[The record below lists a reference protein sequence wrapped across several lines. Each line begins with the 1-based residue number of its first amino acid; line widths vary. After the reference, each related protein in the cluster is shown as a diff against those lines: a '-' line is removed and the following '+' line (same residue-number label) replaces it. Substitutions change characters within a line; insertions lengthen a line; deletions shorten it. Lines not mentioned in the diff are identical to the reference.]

1 MSVAETFPAIEPA
14 VPRASEAGNEKPPA
28 PAAPES
34 VPAAQPSSPQL
45 NLAALAETAMRARP
59 GQTAFVR
66 ARPAGEALPEAP
78 ERFSNLALMREVV
91 RLSAFLQVLR
101 LPPLSPIAVLM
112 PNMPE
117 ASAVVL
123 AALHAGHRPLLLPCT
138 LRGGELVAA
147 LEKAG
152 CVAGITVTSIADIHP
167 AEALREA
174 AAACF
179 GMRFVAAYGSGI
191 PDGVIGLDLLPSVR
205 GDALLAASR
214 NDGIG
219 MLLRD
224 AAGITRLIDCD
235 ALVAG
240 AMAILASARMAGGE
254 KLVTLLPP
262 DDLAGVAT
270 GLAAPLLA
278 GMSVTTLDLF
288 DSRVLAEALAGG
300 EPCHLVAPA
309 WLEPAL
315 AGSELLRAPS
325 LRSVTY
331 VGRAPWRAQG
341 VRLNHKSRLH
351 VVDIVEIDAA
361 TLLVSVRRE
370 GRQEGIALAEPCP
383 AVARGMRLV
392 DARIENDRLFVSGR
406 GVARAPGDDGP
417 DTQWLA
423 TGLRAMLSGGRIIA
437 LLPET

>member
-1 MSVAETFPAIEPA
+1 MSVAETFPAIEP
-14 VPRASEAGNEKPPA
+14 VGHRSSEPGNVKPPA
-28 PAAPES
+28 PAAPEATAE
-34 VPAAQPSSPQL
+34 AASRPL

-66 ARPAGEALPEAP
+66 AHPAGEAFPEAP
-78 ERFSNLALMREVV
+78 ERFTNLALMREVV

-123 AALHAGHRPLLLPCT
+123 AALHAGHRPLPLPCT

-147 LEKAG
+147 LETAG
-152 CVAGITVTSIADIHP
+152 CVAGITVTAVADIHP

-179 GMRFVAAYGSGI
+179 GMRFVAAYGSVV

-214 NDGIG
+214 HDGLG
-219 MLLRD
+219 VLLR
-224 AAGITRLIDCD
+224 AATGATRAIDCD
-235 ALVAG
+235 ALVAA

-270 GLAAPLLA
+270 GIAAPLLG
-278 GMSVTTLDLF
+278 GMAVTTLDLF
-288 DSRVLAEALAGG
+288 DSQALSEALSGE

-315 AGSELLRAPS
+315 AKSDLLRNPS
-325 LRSVTY
+325 LRSVLY
-331 VGRAPWRAQG
+331 VGRPPWRAATTDES
-341 VRLNHKSRLH
+341 VNPRLRVL
-351 VVDIVEIDAA
+351 DIVEVDATA
-361 TLLVSVRRE
+361 LLVSLRGQ

-383 AVARGMRLV
+383 AVARGMRLIDV
-392 DARIENDRLFVSGR
+392 RIEDDRLFIAGK
-406 GVARAPGDDGP
+406 GVARALDDDAP
-417 DTQWLA
+417 DAQWHPTELVA
-423 TGLRAMLSGGRIIA
+423 TLTGGRIVA
-437 LLPET
+437 LLPEA